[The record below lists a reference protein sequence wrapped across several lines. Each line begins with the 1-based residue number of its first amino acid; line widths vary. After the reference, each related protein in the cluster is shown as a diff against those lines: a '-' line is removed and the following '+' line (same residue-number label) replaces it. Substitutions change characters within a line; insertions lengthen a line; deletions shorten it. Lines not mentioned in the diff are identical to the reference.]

1 MSCRLSLNARLAH
14 EAEFSAEIEVML
26 FVIEH
31 PRLEAP
37 IRLST
42 DNAVRISTDP
52 EIYGTV
58 SNWRGATPADP
69 YLWVI
74 ASAVLPGDSE
84 DGPAQATIVLE
95 NLDTGMVELV
105 RSFSDPAT
113 VSLAVV
119 MAASPNT
126 IEAEYTGLQ
135 IVSAEI
141 TGGEIALALSR
152 DEIEL
157 EPFPAGRLSKH
168 RFPGLH
174 P

>member
-1 MSCRLSLNARLAH
+1 MRRLSLNARTALDDEYSGEVEVVLLCFDHPELA
-14 EAEFSAEIEVML
+14 
-26 FVIEH
+26 
-31 PRLEAP
+31 AP

-42 DNAVRISTDP
+42 DNAVRISVDP
-52 EIYGTV
+52 EVYGTV
-58 SNWRGATPADP
+58 SMWRGATPDDP

-74 ASAVLPGDSE
+74 ASAVLPSDTE
-84 DGPAQATIVLE
+84 DAPAQATIVLE
-95 NLDTGMVELV
+95 NLDSGMAALL
-105 RSFSDPAT
+105 RSFTSPAT

-119 MAASPNT
+119 MAASPNR
-126 IEAEYTGLQ
+126 IEAEYTGL
-135 IVSAEI
+135 ILASADI
-141 TGGEIALALSR
+141 TAGEIALALSR